1 LSKEE
6 NLEITTAMVKEIR
19 DATGAGILDCREALE
34 ATEGDLEAAV
44 SQLRKKGLAEAAER
58 ADREASEGLIEV
70 YSHIGSR
77 IGVMLEINCETDFV
91 ARTTEFQTLAHDLTL
106 HIAFAAPLYTSRD
119 EVPDAAIEAEKA
131 VYRAQALEEGKP
143 EHIIDRIVEGK
154 LEKYFKTVCL
164 MEQPFVKDEDRPVE
178 EILKDQIA
186 RLGEN
191 IVVRRFVRY
200 ELGES
205 VG

>member
-1 LSKEE
+1 
-6 NLEITTAMVKEIR
+6 MVKEVR
-19 DATGAGILDCREALE
+19 EATGAGILDCQKALK
-34 ATEGDLEAAV
+34 AADGDLETAV
-44 SQLRKKGLAEAAER
+44 AELRKKGLAEAAER
-58 ADREASEGLIEV
+58 ADREASEGLIQV

-77 IGVMLEINCETDFV
+77 IGVMLELNCETDFV
-91 ARTTEFQTLAHDLTL
+91 ARTEEFQTLAHELTL
-106 HIAFAAPLYTSRD
+106 HIAFAAPLYTARD
-119 EVPDAAIEAEKA
+119 EVPEDVIEAERA

-154 LEKYFKTVCL
+154 LDKYFETVCL

-205 VG
+205 VE

>member
-205 VG
+205 VE

>member
-1 LSKEE
+1 
-6 NLEITTAMVKEIR
+6 MVKEVR
-19 DATGAGILDCREALE
+19 ELTGAGILDCQKALK
-34 ATEGDLEAAV
+34 AADGDLETAV
-44 SQLRKKGLAEAAER
+44 AELRKKGLAEAAER
-58 ADREASEGLIEV
+58 ADREASEGLVQV

-77 IGVMLEINCETDFV
+77 IGVMLELNCETDFV
-91 ARTTEFQTLAHDLTL
+91 ARTDEFETLAHELTL
-106 HIAFAAPLYTSRD
+106 HIAFAAPLYTTRD
-119 EVPDAAIEAEKA
+119 EVPEDVIEAEKA

-143 EHIIDRIVEGK
+143 EHIIDQIIEGK
-154 LEKYFKTVCL
+154 LEKYFETVCL

-205 VG
+205 VE

>member
-1 LSKEE
+1 
-6 NLEITTAMVKEIR
+6 M
-19 DATGAGILDCREALE
+19 DCKKALVEAEGDQDKAIVLLRQKGQAVAEKKRAREAG
-34 ATEGDLEAAV
+34 EGIIAQYVHADD
-44 SQLRKKGLAEAAER
+44 KKGA
-58 ADREASEGLIEV
+58 
-70 YSHIGSR
+70 
-77 IGVMLEINCETDFV
+77 MLELNCETDFV

-205 VG
+205 VE